1 LETASCGDH
10 RLNPQAR
17 VRLAERPERII
28 DVEKD
33 VNTLFARTVLLSVA
47 MLLTVHVGYRLIESI
62 SLAADGFPSS
72 APQAG
77 ASYAA
82 REDTFLDTGD
92 AAGISPALSIRPR
105 IVDLG
110 GPVAPSLRAAVWN
123 AAPLSTSLSTSMS
136 ALALADTASPDTWD
150 DAPFSYGYDT
160 RFAPLILS
168 LPAALIALCAYWF
181 CQMRRSLCELA
192 QVARNADAGGT
203 ALRAPDRGAYDLRL
217 LARALNDLM
226 GRHSRALDEQSTALA
241 AFSRQIDARVA
252 RLRTRALNVAQWHK
266 RVGFIED
273 IDLFSNVARQFVDV
287 VGRRETQAAHV
298 CVDAWLHDR
307 FVHGA
312 TLDDAKFV
320 LRLNAGADFKL
331 PRNALER
338 LVGNLVGN
346 ALAHGAPPIEICT
359 ARGVRTWMLSVR
371 DHGKGISETDLAAA
385 MQPFV
390 RLASNETSG
399 EPNMEHGEHWGLGL
413 AIVSRLAQHCGAKLK
428 LGNHPEGGLW
438 ARVIVSMHKGRLN

>member
-1 LETASCGDH
+1 M
-10 RLNPQAR
+10 NPQAR
-17 VRLAERPERII
+17 VRLAERPKRII

-47 MLLTVHVGYRLIESI
+47 MLLTVHVGYRLIESV

-92 AAGISPALSIRPR
+92 ATRIGPALSIRPR

-110 GPVAPSLRAAVWN
+110 ASVTPSLRAAVWN
-123 AAPLSTSLSTSMS
+123 AAPMSASLPTSLTASMS
-136 ALALADTASPDTWD
+136 AFALADTASPDSWD
-150 DAPFSYGYDT
+150 DAPFSYAYDP

-181 CQMRRSLCELA
+181 CQMRRNLCELA
-192 QVARNADAGGT
+192 QMARNADAGGT
-203 ALRAPDRGAYDLRL
+203 ALRAPDRGVCDVRV

-252 RLRTRALNVAQWHK
+252 RLRTRALHVAQWHR

-287 VGRRETQAAHV
+287 VGRSETQAAHV

-312 TLDDAKFV
+312 TLDDAKIV

-371 DHGKGISETDLAAA
+371 DHGKGISESELAAA
-385 MQPFV
+385 TQPFV
-390 RLASNETSG
+390 RFTSNETTD
-399 EPNMEHGEHWGLGL
+399 EPHMELGEHWGLGL

-438 ARVIVSMHKGRLN
+438 ARVIVSMPKARLN

>member
-1 LETASCGDH
+1 M
-10 RLNPQAR
+10 NPQAR

-47 MLLTVHVGYRLIESI
+47 MLLTVHVGYRLIESV
-62 SLAADGFPSS
+62 SLATDGFPSGT
-72 APQAG
+72 PQAG

-92 AAGISPALSIRPR
+92 AAGIGPALSIRPR

-110 GPVAPSLRAAVWN
+110 APVAPSLRAAVWSG
-123 AAPLSTSLSTSMS
+123 APMSVQLSASIN
-136 ALALADTASPDTWD
+136 ALALADTASPDSWD
-150 DAPFSYGYDT
+150 DAPFSYAYDP

-181 CQMRRSLCELA
+181 CQMRRNLCELA
-192 QVARNADAGGT
+192 QMARNADAGGT
-203 ALRAPDRGAYDLRL
+203 APRAPDRGVCDVRV

-252 RLRTRALNVAQWHK
+252 RLRTRALNVAQWHR

-273 IDLFSNVARQFVDV
+273 IDLFSSVARQFVDV
-287 VGRRETQAAHV
+287 VGRSETQAAQV

-312 TLDDAKFV
+312 TLDDAKIV

-371 DHGKGISETDLAAA
+371 DHGKGISESDLAAA
-385 MQPFV
+385 TQPFV
-390 RLASNETSG
+390 RLASSETGG
-399 EPNMEHGEHWGLGL
+399 EPLMAHGEHWGLGL

-438 ARVIVSMHKGRLN
+438 ARVIVSKPKGRLN

>member
-1 LETASCGDH
+1 
-10 RLNPQAR
+10 
-17 VRLAERPERII
+17 
-28 DVEKD
+28 
-33 VNTLFARTVLLSVA
+33 
-47 MLLTVHVGYRLIESI
+47 
-62 SLAADGFPSS
+62 
-72 APQAG
+72 
-77 ASYAA
+77 
-82 REDTFLDTGD
+82 
-92 AAGISPALSIRPR
+92 
-105 IVDLG
+105 
-110 GPVAPSLRAAVWN
+110 
-123 AAPLSTSLSTSMS
+123 
-136 ALALADTASPDTWD
+136 
-150 DAPFSYGYDT
+150 
-160 RFAPLILS
+160 LILS
-168 LPAALIALCAYWF
+168 LPVALIALCAYWF

-226 GRHSRALDEQSTALA
+226 GRHSQALDEQSTALA

-359 ARGVRTWMLSVR
+359 TRGVRTWMLSVR
-371 DHGKGISETDLAAA
+371 DHGKGISESDLAAA
-385 MQPFV
+385 TQPFV
-390 RLASNETSG
+390 RLASNETGG
-399 EPNMEHGEHWGLGL
+399 EPHMAHGEHWGLGL

-438 ARVIVSMHKGRLN
+438 ARLIVSMPKGRLN

>member
-1 LETASCGDH
+1 M
-10 RLNPQAR
+10 
-17 VRLAERPERII
+17 
-28 DVEKD
+28 
-33 VNTLFARTVLLSVA
+33 NTLFARTVLLSVA
-47 MLLTVHVGYRLIESI
+47 MLLTVHVGYRLIESV
-62 SLAADGFPSS
+62 SLATDGFPSGT
-72 APQAG
+72 PQAG

-92 AAGISPALSIRPR
+92 AAGIGPALSIRPR

-110 GPVAPSLRAAVWN
+110 APVAPSLRAAVWSG
-123 AAPLSTSLSTSMS
+123 APMSVQLSASIN
-136 ALALADTASPDTWD
+136 ALALADTASPDSWD
-150 DAPFSYGYDT
+150 DAPFSYAYDP

-181 CQMRRSLCELA
+181 CQMRRNLCELA
-192 QVARNADAGGT
+192 QMARNADAGGT
-203 ALRAPDRGAYDLRL
+203 APRAPDRGVCDVRV

-252 RLRTRALNVAQWHK
+252 RLRTRALNVAQWHR

-287 VGRRETQAAHV
+287 VGRSETQAAQV

-312 TLDDAKFV
+312 TLDDAKIV

-371 DHGKGISETDLAAA
+371 DHGKGISESDLAAA
-385 MQPFV
+385 TQPFV
-390 RLASNETSG
+390 RLASSETGG
-399 EPNMEHGEHWGLGL
+399 EPLMAHGEHWGLGL

-438 ARVIVSMHKGRLN
+438 ARVIVSKPKGRLN

>member
-1 LETASCGDH
+1 M
-10 RLNPQAR
+10 
-17 VRLAERPERII
+17 RLAARPERII

-72 APQAG
+72 TPQAG

-82 REDTFLDTGD
+82 REDTFLDTAD
-92 AAGISPALSIRPR
+92 AAGIGPALSIRPH

-110 GPVAPSLRAAVWN
+110 APVTPTLRAAVWN
-123 AAPLSTSLSTSMS
+123 AAPMSASLTTSLSKSMS
-136 ALALADTASPDTWD
+136 ALALADTESPDSWD
-150 DAPFSYGYDT
+150 DAPLSYAYDP

-181 CQMRRSLCELA
+181 SQMRRNLRELA
-192 QVARNADAGGT
+192 QLARHADAGGT
-203 ALRAPDRGAYDLRL
+203 ALRAPDRGVCDVRV

-252 RLRTRALNVAQWHK
+252 RLRTRALNVAQWHR

-287 VGRRETQAAHV
+287 VGRSETQAAQV

-312 TLDDAKFV
+312 TLDNAQIV

-331 PRNALER
+331 PRDALER

-346 ALAHGAPPIEICT
+346 ALAHGAPPVEICT

-371 DHGKGISETDLAAA
+371 DHGKGISASDLAAA
-385 MQPFV
+385 TQPFV

-399 EPNMEHGEHWGLGL
+399 ESGEPHMTHGEHWGLGL
-413 AIVSRLAQHCGAKLK
+413 AIVGRLAQHCGAKLK

-438 ARVIVSMHKGRLN
+438 ARVFVSRPKARLN

>member
-1 LETASCGDH
+1 MRAA
-10 RLNPQAR
+10 Q
-17 VRLAERPERII
+17 RPERII

-47 MLLTVHVGYRLIESI
+47 MLLAVHLGYRLLESV
-62 SLAADGFPSS
+62 SLAADDSPLSASAG
-72 APQAG
+72 APQTD

-82 REDTFLDTGD
+82 REDTVLDASDTTGI
-92 AAGISPALSIRPR
+92 GPAVSIRPH

-110 GPVAPSLRAAVWN
+110 APVAPSLRAAVWPG
-123 AAPLSTSLSTSMS
+123 ARLPASAST
-136 ALALADTASPDTWD
+136 LALTDTTEPDSWDDTPDT
-150 DAPFSYGYDT
+150 PFAFAYDT

-168 LPAALIALCAYWF
+168 LPAALIALCAYWL
-181 CQMRRSLCELA
+181 CQTRRNLRELA
-192 QVARNADAGGT
+192 TLARSADAGGA
-203 ALRAPDRGAYDLRL
+203 ALRAPDRGTGELRVV
-217 LARALNDLM
+217 ARALNDLM
-226 GRHSRALDEQSTALA
+226 GRHSQALDEQSTALA

-252 RLRTRALNVAQWHK
+252 RLRARALNVAQWHK

-287 VGRRETQAAHV
+287 AGRGDMQAARV

-312 TLDDAKFV
+312 TLDDAKIV
-320 LRLNAGADFKL
+320 LRLNAGADFTL

-359 ARGVRTWMLSVR
+359 TRGLRTWMLSVR
-371 DHGKGISETDLAAA
+371 DHGKGIHECDLAAA
-385 MQPFV
+385 MRPFV
-390 RLASNETSG
+390 RMAPAKAHDDAHEKNYGALTG
-399 EPNMEHGEHWGLGL
+399 HWGLGL
-413 AIVSRLAQHCGAKLK
+413 TIVSRLAQHCGAKLK
-428 LGNHPEGGLW
+428 LGNHPDGGLW
-438 ARVIVSMHKGRLN
+438 ARVIVSMQKTGLH